1 MVIKLK
7 KRYILILSLI
17 LVILSMSCV
26 SAGLFDGLF
35 GGEDSDKNITLIK
48 ESVEISRIIY
58 DDGEIST
65 WYYVKGVFKDLPSD
79 VKGYNLKISGYDEN
93 GKLIKDGDGFSMK
106 SIAKSSKDSEPSLLG
121 VVYDKEYE
129 EKNISHIEL
138 TILDKDGKIVFD
150 KNITFNL
157 DTMDLRY
164 ETKSV
169 SSSSDSDD
177 DSNDEYHS
185 EWLDNYFDDVRRSG
199 IDKDN

>member
-35 GGEDSDKNITLIK
+35 GGDGSDKNITLIK

-129 EKNISHIEL
+129 EKNISYIEL

-157 DTMDLRY
+157 DTMDIRY

-169 SSSSDSDD
+169 SSSSDSNE

-185 EWLDNYFDDVRRSG
+185 EWLDNYLDNVRRSG

>member
-79 VKGYNLKISGYDEN
+79 VKGYNLKISGYEEN